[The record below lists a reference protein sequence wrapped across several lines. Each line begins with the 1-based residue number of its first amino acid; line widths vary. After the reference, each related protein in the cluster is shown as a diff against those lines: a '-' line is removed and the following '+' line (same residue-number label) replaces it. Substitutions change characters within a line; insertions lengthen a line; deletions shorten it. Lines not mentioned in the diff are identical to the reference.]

1 MGEDTEASEI
11 VLLLLYVLPL
21 AMAVATIVLPIL
33 TPGTDVSIFVGIAI
47 FCLALAG
54 LMKR

>member
-54 LMKR
+54 LQKR

>member
-1 MGEDTEASEI
+1 VGEETETTEI
-11 VLLLLYVLPL
+11 IQLLLYVLPL

-33 TPGTDVSIFVGIAI
+33 TPGTDISMFVGIAI

-54 LMKR
+54 LNKR